1 MEQSNNVGL
10 KSRFWVLKKCKNVF
24 SITAVHNFIYTT
36 TNNFSVVNLLRKE
49 HICPLMAISLNS
61 KRTVFLQLVI
71 IVLVGMFFFTVRL
84 PPSITKGP
92 IRQKY
97 YRSDDDITLECA
109 ANGVPK
115 PRSVFEIILNLSM
128 V

>member
-71 IVLVGMFFFTVRL
+71 IVLVGMFFLQFVCRQVLLKDRYVR
-84 PPSITKGP
+84 
-92 IRQKY
+92 
-97 YRSDDDITLECA
+97 
-109 ANGVPK
+109 N
-115 PRSVFEIILNLSM
+115 IIAQTTT
-128 V
+128 